1 MVAVTGVV
9 LCCVA
14 LWKLLA
20 VLCTVMVSV
29 AGVVLGREVLPVCW
43 QCSVIVCSVV
53 GPVDR
58 VVYCFIDC
66 CWCSAMLCCVVGHV
80 YSVVLQSVVL

>member
-1 MVAVTGVV
+1 MVAVAGVV
-9 LCCVA
+9 LCCVT

-20 VLCTVMVSV
+20 VLFIVMVSV
-29 AGVVLGREVLPVCW
+29 ADVVLGHEVLLVCW

-58 VVYCFIDC
+58 VVYCFIGC
-66 CWCSAMLCCVVGHV
+66 CWCSAMLCCVVGHY
-80 YSVVLQSVVL
+80 YSVVIQSVVL